1 MKYEWKKEE
10 KSLYMPKQK
19 PELVTVS
26 EQKFFMVKGKGNP
39 NSEEFAEKIAVLY
52 SLAYAVRMMPK
63 QGFTP
68 EGYFEYTVY
77 PLEGIWD
84 LTEEGKRLNALNKN
98 ELVYTIMIRQPDFT
112 TDEVVERAFE
122 SVRRKKLHPVLN
134 EVTFGTFEDGLSVQI
149 LHVGPYDNEPQT
161 FKLMNEFMIKNNL
174 ERVSMQHRE
183 IYLSD
188 ARKVEPAK
196 LKTVLRYQVRTR
208 LSSIKLLE

>member
-19 PELVTVS
+19 PELVTVP
-26 EQKFFMVKGKGNP
+26 EQKFFMAKGIGNP
-39 NSEEFAEKIAVLY
+39 NSEEFAEKIGVLY

-63 QGFTP
+63 QGYTP

-84 LTEEGKRLNALNKN
+84 LTDEGKRLSVLDKN
-98 ELVYTIMIRQPDFT
+98 ELLYTIMIRQPDFT
-112 TDEVVERAFE
+112 TDEVVKRAFE
-122 SVRRKKLHPVLN
+122 SVRKKKPHPLLN
-134 EVTFGTFEDGLSVQI
+134 EVTFGTFEDGLSVQM
-149 LHVGPYDNEPQT
+149 LHVGSYDNEPQT
-161 FKLMNEFMIKNNL
+161 FELMKKFMIENNL
-174 ERVSMQHRE
+174 ERLSMRHRE

-196 LKTVLRYQVRTR
+196 LKTVLRCQVKPG
-208 LSSIKLLE
+208 LS